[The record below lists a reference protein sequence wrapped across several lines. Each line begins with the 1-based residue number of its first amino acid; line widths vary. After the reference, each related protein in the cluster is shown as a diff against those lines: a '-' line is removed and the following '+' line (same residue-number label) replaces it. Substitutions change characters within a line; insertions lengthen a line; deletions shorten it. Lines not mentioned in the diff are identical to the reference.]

1 MRSTTIRTGS
11 VDAFAEEASAQMGEP
26 VLAAQQ
32 FYPRGY
38 WKTGPLRFGR
48 LGRILVGKARL
59 DDRLGQL
66 NVLVVTATRVA
77 VFGVEFSYRAGVTL
91 SGPHGTWQRSTV
103 TGTKKRVKLATGG
116 SVMYGSGNH
125 TPRSEKT
132 FLRLSLQTPDGEL
145 GADMSVGERRTRQV
159 ARELAGG

>member
-1 MRSTTIRTGS
+1 MRSTTSRTGS
-11 VDAFAEEASAQMGEP
+11 LDTFAEEACARLGEP

-38 WKTGPLRFGR
+38 WKTGPLGFGR
-48 LGRILVGKARL
+48 LGRILFGKARL

-66 NVLVVTATRVA
+66 NVLVVTETRVA
-77 VFGVEFSYRAGVTL
+77 VFGVKFSYRSGVTL

-103 TGTKKRVKLATGG
+103 TATKKRVKLATGG
-116 SVMYGSGNH
+116 STMYGSGNS
-125 TPRSEKT
+125 TPRHEKT

-145 GADMSVGERRTRQV
+145 GADMSVGERRTHQV
-159 ARELAGG
+159 ARALAGK